1 MTKRRRP
8 FGGSKRERALVPV
21 RSNTALPQI
30 YLPETKGNLP
40 EVFLSEPGA
49 SDAGARVKWLAST
62 CLAALV
68 GVGLIGGTVYA
79 SLNLDDGSGVV
90 SSLKRAG
97 LAAMEPQQSVHVAE
111 EEQSVR
117 TRKSDRI
124 ETASR
129 GLSTRDI
136 IHDTV
141 VQQRGGREYIK
152 VKPYG
157 RITATLSTGQPA
169 QDKTEIPPFNPFKLY
184 ADLAPITDGSGNKK
198 DAGERVS
205 IEVIELNDGH
215 LPDDDGLELRTNDIV
230 KLVAEST
237 ETFAPEPFAMR
248 DTISNQPAA
257 ENPLVHRAAYHPN
270 DLKSPDL
277 VERAVPR
284 RTTVVEK
291 SPVDIEEEVLE
302 GIRVEATKVR
312 RGDTLMG
319 ILAKTGAERWQ
330 AKQISEAM
338 APVFP
343 VKRLRSGQEVRFTLA
358 PAPSD
363 VEKME
368 PIKISIFSGTKH
380 LVTVAR
386 NEAGDYTASNDPIE
400 LGGAVVAMRSS
411 KHSRR
416 ATLYTSIYMAAMAQK
431 IPADMITK
439 LLKIHAYDSDYKQ
452 RVRSGDSF
460 EVFFDMHEEKDAEAG
475 APSELLYTS
484 LTVDGETRRFY
495 RFRTPEGIVDYYD
508 PQGNS
513 AKKFLMRK
521 PVKGARFTSG
531 FGMRKHPLLRYRK
544 MHTGV
549 DFAAPRGTPILAAGH
564 GTVEAVGR
572 KGGYGNYVR
581 IRHANG
587 YKTAYSHL
595 HRFARGMR
603 PGVKVKQGQVIG
615 YVGSTGL
622 SSGPHLHYEV
632 LVNKRFVNPMKIHVP
647 RGQKLTGRLLAAFQK
662 ERLRIDALKQRSPVT
677 TRYASLDN

>member
-1 MTKRRRP
+1 MRAS
-8 FGGSKRERALVPV
+8 GS
-21 RSNTALPQI
+21 LPQI
-30 YLPETKGNLP
+30 YLPDTKGNLP

-49 SDAGARVKWLAST
+49 SDAGVRAKWLAST
-62 CLAALV
+62 CIAALV

-79 SLNLDDGSGVV
+79 SLNVEDGSGVV

-97 LAAMEPQQSVHVAE
+97 LAALEPQKSVHVAE
-111 EEQSVR
+111 AEHSVK

-141 VQQRGGREYIK
+141 VQKRGGREYIRI
-152 VKPYG
+152 KPYG
-157 RITATLSTGQPA
+157 RIVATLGTA
-169 QDKTEIPPFNPFKLY
+169 QAAGKNSEIPAFNPFKLY
-184 ADLAPITDGSGNKK
+184 ADLAPISESAGGKK
-198 DAGERVS
+198 DAGSPVTV
-205 IEVIELNDGH
+205 EVIELAEGH
-215 LPDDDGLELRTNDIV
+215 LPDDDGLELVSSDIV
-230 KLVAEST
+230 RLVSASS
-237 ETFAPEPFAMR
+237 ETVAPQPFAMR
-248 DTISNQPAA
+248 DTIGTEPG
-257 ENPLVHRAAYHPN
+257 NPLIHKAAYHPN
-270 DLKSPDL
+270 DLQSPDL
-277 VERAVPR
+277 IERAVPR
-284 RTTVVEK
+284 RTTIVEK
-291 SPVDIEEEVLE
+291 SPVEASEEVLE
-302 GIRVEATKVR
+302 GVKVEAIKVR

-319 ILAKTGAERWQ
+319 ILAKAGAERWQ
-330 AKQISEAM
+330 AKQIGDAM
-338 APVFP
+338 APIFP
-343 VKRLRSGQEVRFTLA
+343 VKRLRSGQEVRFALA

-363 VEKME
+363 VEKLE
-368 PIKISIFSGTKH
+368 PVKISVFSGTKH
-380 LVTVAR
+380 HVTVIR
-386 NEAGDYTASNDPIE
+386 NEAGDYSASNDPVD
-400 LGGAVVAMRSS
+400 LGGAVAALRP
-411 KHSRR
+411 KKYPQR
-416 ATLYTSIYMAAMAQK
+416 ATLYTSMYKAALAQK
-431 IPADMITK
+431 IPTDMITK

-460 EVFFDMHEEKDAEAG
+460 EVFFDMRDESNADTATPG
-475 APSELLYTS
+475 ELLYTS

-495 RFRTPEGIVDYYD
+495 RFRTPEGIIDYYD

-549 DFAAPRGTPILAAGH
+549 DFAAPRGTPILAAGN
-564 GTVEAVGR
+564 GTVEAAGR
-572 KGGYGNYVR
+572 KGGNGNYVR

-603 PGVKVKQGQVIG
+603 PGVKVRQGQVIG
-615 YVGSTGL
+615 YIGSTGL
-622 SSGPHLHYEV
+622 STGPHLHYEV

-647 RGQKLTGRLLAAFQK
+647 RGQKLTGRILTAFQK
-662 ERLRIDALKQRSPVT
+662 ERLRIDGLKQRSPVT